1 MIKELGIIFRD
12 REQQRIA
19 GKARLEKE
27 DDNGVTTVEQAEAYR
42 GPTFIVGET
51 CDHLDFTVEN
61 GLFVVMVTEGEDK
74 SSYMYP
80 LDTLARVH
88 IKA

>member
-27 DDNGVTTVEQAEAYR
+27 DDNGVTTVEQAEVYR
-42 GPTFIVGET
+42 GPTFIAGET
-51 CDHLDFTVEN
+51 CDSISYWVS
-61 GLFVVMVTEGEDK
+61 EGAVHVHIKEGDNTL
-74 SSYMYP
+74 SYIYP
-80 LDTLARVH
+80 LDTVARVH
-88 IKA
+88 VKK